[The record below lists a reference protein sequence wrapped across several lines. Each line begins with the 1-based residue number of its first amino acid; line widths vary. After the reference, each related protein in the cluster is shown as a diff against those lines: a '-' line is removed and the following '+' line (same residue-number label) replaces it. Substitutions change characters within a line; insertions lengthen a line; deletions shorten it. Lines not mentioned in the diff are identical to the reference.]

1 MVSLC
6 LSLWLSLCALT
17 KNARACRGL
26 KTPETRR
33 KARGPNREPRR
44 RGRSCW
50 PVLAPWRSRR
60 DLDDAKTGDRTGTL
74 VLARFGSPQTSTP
87 RPGTSTGRSCWTS
100 TTGFRAGPRSTP
112 VNLPVNLSGQL
123 STCPVNCQRSGVAR
137 STRAVTAGSRCYRT
151 RDRSHVYVFVSRE
164 TTCRSDVG
172 AC

>member
-6 LSLWLSLCALT
+6 LSLWLSLCALM

-60 DLDDAKTGDRTGTL
+60 DLDDAKTGDRTGNL
-74 VLARFGSPQTSTP
+74 VLAPWRPSTP
-87 RPGTSTGRSCWTS
+87 RPEPRAARGRSGTCRTTKAGTVLTSLVRFGSRTSTGRSCWPS

-123 STCPVNCQRSGVAR
+123 STVNCQPVR
-137 STRAVTAGSRCYRT
+137 STVNGP
-151 RDRSHVYVFVSRE
+151 E
-164 TTCRSDVG
+164 
-172 AC
+172 